1 MTKAKP
7 KNKSAE
13 LVADMSF
20 EQALAELEQIV
31 TQLEAGQ
38 LALDEALVLFERGQA
53 LAAHCGMVLDRAELK
68 IQTLAPST
76 GRPELQDFEEAVTR
90 G

>member
-13 LVADMSF
+13 LVADMTF

-31 TQLEAGQ
+31 NQLETGQ
-38 LALDEALVLFERGQA
+38 LALDEALVLFERGQT
-53 LAAHCGMVLDRAELK
+53 LAVHCGMVLDRAELK
-68 IQTLAPST
+68 IQTLAPSA
-76 GRPELQDFEEAVTR
+76 GGSELQDFDEAVTQ